1 MTKNMLALLDSIL
14 SSNARTIRAAVLIV
28 VLALA
33 PGATSAVNMVTQIRP
48 AVPVHEV
55 GGGQGTTP

>member
-1 MTKNMLALLDSIL
+1 MTKNMLTLLDNIL

-33 PGATSAVNMVTQIRP
+33 PGATSALNVVTQIRP
-48 AVPVHEV
+48 AMPVHEV
-55 GGGQGTTP
+55 GAGQKTAP